1 MTEAECQNFLKE
13 EVGLLESLADNSR
26 RQMGKLEKRLWAG
39 LRRLSAE
46 RDEYL
51 QRWQER
57 KPLREEAWQVTS
69 VSASLQKL
77 KEAVRAK
84 QAEVERLH
92 AELMQE
98 TECAKQLQALKLQQ
112 LKKGQAV
119 ARQYEGPPPK
129 YARWNIQG

>member
-1 MTEAECQNFLKE
+1 MTETECQNFLKE
-13 EVGLLESLADNSR
+13 EVRLLESLADNSR